1 MATQGYFFNQRT
13 PTGLLIAQTVGITAS
28 AYLLGQNAS
37 LSFISVPA
45 VMEAP
50 APLAAKQWHKVLTI
64 GGSIGIPLAISSALA
79 TAYVASQQDPS
90 STAFKLNLA
99 ATILLPS
106 IVPFT
111 FLFIVPVNNKLI
123 DKMNSLASASL
134 EDKAIEANVAE
145 GETTHALLDKWAT
158 LNLAR
163 AALIAGGAICAA
175 LAAVDKRE
183 IVGFREVG
191 LASGANRI

>member
-1 MATQGYFFNQRT
+1 MASQGYFFNQRT
-13 PTGLLIAQTVGITAS
+13 PTGLLIAQTIGITAS

-45 VMEAP
+45 VMQAP
-50 APLAAKQWHKVLTI
+50 APLAAKQWFTVLNL
-64 GGSIGIPLAISSALA
+64 GGTFGIPLAIGSGLA
-79 TAYVASQQDPS
+79 TAYVASQQDAS

-99 ATILLPS
+99 ATIFLPS

-111 FLFIVPVNNKLI
+111 LVFIRPVNNKLI
-123 DKMNSLASASL
+123 EKMKSMSSASL

-145 GETTHALLDKWAT
+145 GETTHALIDKWAT

-163 AALIAGGAICAA
+163 AGLIAIGAICAA

-183 IVGFREVG
+183 IVGFQEIG
-191 LASGANRI
+191 LASGANRM